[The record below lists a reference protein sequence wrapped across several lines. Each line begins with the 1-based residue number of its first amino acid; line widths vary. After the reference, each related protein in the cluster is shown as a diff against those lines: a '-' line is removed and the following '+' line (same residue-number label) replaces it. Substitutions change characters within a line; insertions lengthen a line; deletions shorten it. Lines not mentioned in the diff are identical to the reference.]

1 MTKKI
6 LIVIIFITLLNIA
19 FANNEYK
26 LIKIDYP
33 DGKCLDG
40 SLPAIYWKEGT
51 EKNKFILYFE
61 GGGWCGSADG
71 SEAALKDCHGRSKTD
86 LGSSKKYPDSATID

>member
-1 MTKKI
+1 MKKI
-6 LIVIIFITLLNIA
+6 TTILLLFLVSYTIA
-19 FANNEYK
+19 KDEYK

-40 SLPAIYWKEGT
+40 TVPAIYFKAGT
-51 EKNKFILYFE
+51 EKDKFLLYFE

-71 SEAALKDCHGRSKTD
+71 DEQALEDCYNRSKTG
-86 LGSSKKYPDSATID
+86 LGSSS